1 MRVLAVTHSLGSNG
15 AALCLARV
23 LIAIKQA
30 GGSADVLYS
39 GNQFLAQQLRDH
51 GVGVIDQA
59 EAANY
64 DVALVNTLI
73 DHRRVSELAALLPV
87 LFWVHEGQSTRDNDL
102 GSAPGWSQAFRLSS
116 RLVFDTPWQSQSVFK
131 SFLDGVAAHRV
142 LHVEPS
148 GALPDE
154 LMKTQRSERSTRQI
168 VSVGSVYPRKR
179 PADIIQAVLR
189 MSEPEAHC
197 TLVGNLDYL
206 SMNGPA
212 MTDAIASNPH
222 LFTLTGELLDENQKN
237 QYLRD
242 ASVYCSA
249 SGDETF
255 GMAAVEAASMGLPLA
270 LSDLPCYQ
278 GIWQHGVNALL
289 APVGA
294 VDCLSWNLKALLNDP
309 ALAHRIS
316 LAGRQTAARFTL
328 DRFLR
333 GMSDALLQTIQDPL
347 PRVGAI

>member
-30 GGSADVLYS
+30 GGTADVLYS
-39 GNQFLAQQLRDH
+39 GNQFLAQVLRDH
-51 GVGVIDQA
+51 GVGIIDQA
-59 EAANY
+59 QAGNY

-73 DHRRVSELAALLPV
+73 DHRRVSELATVLPV

-102 GSAPGWSQAFRLSS
+102 GSALTWGQAFRLSS
-116 RLVFDTPWQSQSVFK
+116 RVVFDTSWQSQSVFK
-131 SFLDGVAAHRV
+131 SFLDGVAPHRV

-148 GALPDE
+148 GAISSE
-154 LMKTQRSERSTRQI
+154 TNKIQRTDRSPCQI

-179 PADIIQAVLR
+179 PADIIEAVLR
-189 MSEPEAHC
+189 MSDPEAHC
-197 TLVGNLDYL
+197 TIVGNLDYL
-206 SMNGPA
+206 HMNGQA
-212 MTDAIASNPH
+212 MIDAVAGNPKR
-222 LFTLTGELLDENQKN
+222 FTLTGEILDENEKI
-237 QYLRD
+237 QYLRN

-255 GMAAVEAASMGLPLA
+255 GMAAVEAASIGLPLA

-289 APVGA
+289 SPVGA
-294 VDCLSWNLKALLNDP
+294 VDCLSWNLKALLNDR

-333 GMSDALLQTIQDPL
+333 GMSDALIQTIQDPL
-347 PRVGAI
+347 PRGAVI